1 MCEPINYCIHQSHQ
15 SRLSLRGGGMKKQR
29 WQCFRVGRVDGMQVV
44 EVANEENFEKTKH
57 EQWRSLVFLQCIFT
71 DSTAVEL

>member
-1 MCEPINYCIHQSHQ
+1 
-15 SRLSLRGGGMKKQR
+15 
-29 WQCFRVGRVDGMQVV
+29 MQVV
-44 EVANEENFEKTKH
+44 EVANEEKFEKTKH